1 MYAISSFRVLLNGRE
16 LLPNWI
22 SSMKAMHI
30 SIVALTLATILSGC
44 DSATQTQA
52 QVFPSVVVTRVV
64 TEKIMPTREFV
75 GRTEASKDVYIN
87 SQVSGLLLARK
98 FKEGSRVNKGDVLFE
113 IDPLKY
119 QKQVTQYQAMLKQNE
134 ASFELA
140 QNNFRRGKKLV
151 ATGAISETDYDQ
163 LKTRKLESEQQL
175 EQTKS
180 ALEEANLNLSYATV
194 IAPVTGR
201 IGKAMVAEGDL
212 LTPER
217 KLANIVQINPMWV
230 SFQISET
237 ELNEIQQLNAEQV
250 KASPRVKELDVRLR
264 FSSGEYYREIGHIDF
279 FDNHVDATTGT
290 YSLRATFDNK
300 DYTLLPGQ
308 YVKVEVANAIT
319 KEAILIPQQ
328 AVQEDQEGQFVMV
341 VNEENIIERRLL
353 RLGNRYG
360 IKWEVKDGLENND
373 SVVVEGL
380 QRIRPG
386 LEVKASYDNVLP
398 FTQTETL
405 EGDNSTVADS
415 SDPAVSESANA
426 DDTEIAK

>member
-1 MYAISSFRVLLNGRE
+1 
-16 LLPNWI
+16 
-22 SSMKAMHI
+22 MKSIHI
-30 SIVALTLATILSGC
+30 SLIALSLAIILSGC
-44 DSATQTQA
+44 DSTAKAKA
-52 QVFPSVVVTRVV
+52 QVLPSVVATRVV
-64 TEKIMPTREFV
+64 IEQVMPTREFV

-87 SQVSGLLLARK
+87 SQVSGLLLDRK

-113 IDPLKY
+113 IDPIKY
-119 QKQVTQYQAMLKQNE
+119 QKQVTQYQAMLKQND

-140 QNNFRRGKKLV
+140 KNNFNRGKKLV

-175 EQTKS
+175 EQTSS

-194 IAPVTGR
+194 TAPVTGR
-201 IGKAMVAEGDL
+201 IGKAMVAQGDL

-237 ELNEIQQLNAEQV
+237 QLNEIQQLNAEQV
-250 KASPRVKELDVRLR
+250 AASPDVKELDVRLR

-290 YSLRATFDNK
+290 YSLRATFNNE

-341 VNEENIIERRLL
+341 VNEKNVIEKRLL

-360 IKWEVKDGLENND
+360 IKWEVKEGLKNND

-386 LEVKASYDNVLP
+386 LEVKATYENIQP
-398 FTQTETL
+398 FSQAGAL
-405 EGDNSTVADS
+405 EGDNAVTADS
-415 SDPAVSESANA
+415 SNSSVSESASTNEA
-426 DDTEIAK
+426 EITK